1 MSNWWGLLKKPQK
14 QSKPG
19 VVDGKVKLPKLAGTG
34 DIDSVIDE
42 HEAAAAAAEA
52 EAEAERQ
59 AYREAMEDER
69 AAERAQRHEEE
80 RYIGDYCG
88 C

>member
-19 VVDGKVKLPKLAGTG
+19 AVDGKVKLPKLAGAG

-42 HEAAAAAAEA
+42 HEATAAA

-59 AYREAMEDER
+59 AYREAVDEER
-69 AAERAQRHEEE
+69 AEERAQRHEEE
-80 RYIGDYCG
+80 SMGSFCG